1 MPSVELLKAVAVTS
15 ELCGRTFSEA
25 AARVFVDDLSRFP
38 EPAVM
43 KALARCRR
51 EVRGALTIQDV
62 VSRLDDGRPG
72 PEEAWA
78 MMPFDESQSVV
89 WTDEMANAFGIARG
103 LLDEGDK
110 VGARM
115 AFKEAYIRL
124 VGEAR
129 DDGRAVSWTPSLG
142 YDKSGQDAV
151 LSEAVSLGRLTHEH
165 AKSIAPAL
173 PGPSS
178 DILEL
183 AGSALK
189 LTNKATP
196 MPASVR
202 ERLEALKRSA

>member
-51 EVRGALTIQDV
+51 EVRGVLTIQDV

-78 MMPFDESQSVV
+78 QMPFDESQSVV

-129 DDGRAVSWTPSLG
+129 DSGRAVSWTPSLG
-142 YDKSGQDAV
+142 YDKGGQDAV
-151 LSEAVSLGRLTHEH
+151 LSEAVALGRFTHEH
-165 AKSIAPAL
+165 AQSISPSL
-173 PGPSS
+173 PCPSS
-178 DILEL
+178 DILAL

-189 LTNKATP
+189 LTNNATP

-202 ERLEALKRSA
+202 EKLEALKRAG